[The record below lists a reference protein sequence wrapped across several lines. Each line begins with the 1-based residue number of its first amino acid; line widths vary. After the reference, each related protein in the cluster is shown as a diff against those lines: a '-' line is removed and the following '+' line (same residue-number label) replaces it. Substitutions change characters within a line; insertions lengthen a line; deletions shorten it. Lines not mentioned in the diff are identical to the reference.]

1 MLLVPIALG
10 LLVAAF
16 LVGRNSGDRGSSA
29 PAPGSYRAGYQ
40 AGREDA
46 FAGFDGGWALGV
58 PYAVTLERA
67 DGGITYKFARR
78 WAMQPGVTY
87 SVCGHEVCSTPRA
100 LTFRQVLV
108 FS

>member
-1 MLLVPIALG
+1 MRASGAVRLLLVPIALG

-16 LVGRNSGDRGSSA
+16 FVGRGSAGHDSSR
-29 PAPGSYRAGYQ
+29 PAAGSYR

-67 DGGITYKFARR
+67 GGGITYKFARR
-78 WAMQPGVTY
+78 WALQPGVTY
-87 SVCGHEVCSTPRA
+87 SVCGHEVCARP
-100 LTFRQVLV
+100 
-108 FS
+108 

>member
-1 MLLVPIALG
+1 LLFVPIALG
-10 LLVAAF
+10 LLAAAF
-16 LVGRNSGDRGSSA
+16 FVGRNSVDRSSPA
-29 PAPGSYRAGYQ
+29 PAPGSYRAGYL

-67 DGGITYKFARR
+67 GGGITYKFARR

-87 SVCGHEVCSTPRA
+87 SVCGHEVCARP
-100 LTFRQVLV
+100 
-108 FS
+108 